1 VTQAPARFAA
11 FSEADWRAAAAA
23 SLKGAGLDTLIAQA
37 ADGVEL
43 QPIYSRA
50 VGPRVWRGDGGWRNL
65 ARLDHPDPSSANDQA
80 RDDLANGADGLQI
93 VFAGA
98 AGAYGFGLA
107 KFDAAALRRAFDG
120 VSFDPARRFELD
132 LGPEGARQATAF
144 AALVASD
151 GADPS
156 RADVAFGLD
165 PLGALAR
172 SGRAE
177 RGWDEEA
184 IGLAKVVSFL
194 KARGFAGPFVA
205 ADARAVHAA
214 GGSPA
219 QELGF
224 AIGSAL
230 AYLRALADNGFSREA
245 AAAAIGFRL
254 TADADQFFTLAK
266 FRALRLMWGRVREA
280 IGLDVAPARVH
291 AETEWRAMSA
301 RDPYLNVMG
310 GALAAFSAG
319 LGGADSVSVLP
330 FTQSAGLPD
339 ALARRLARN
348 TLLILRDEAHLGFVA
363 DPAAGA
369 GVYEGLTAS
378 LCEKGWAA
386 MQALERA
393 GGVAAALRAGDFQRA
408 VAGEATRLKA
418 PQTGVSAS
426 ADPAESAV
434 EVLPAKRPAFAFA
447 GDLVAAPLAAASLS
461 AAS

>member
-1 VTQAPARFAA
+1 VTQASARFAA
-11 FSEADWRAAAAA
+11 LSEADWRAAAAA
-23 SLKGAGLDTLIAQA
+23 SLKGASFDTLIAHA
-37 ADGVEL
+37 ADGVDL
-43 QPIYSRA
+43 QPLYPRA
-50 VGPRVWRGDGGWRNL
+50 VGPRAWRGEGAWRNL
-65 ARLDHPDPSSANDQA
+65 ARLDHPDPTSANDQA

-98 AGAYGFGLA
+98 AGAYGFGLV
-107 KFDAAALRRAFDG
+107 KFGAASLQRALDG
-120 VSFDPARRFELD
+120 VTFDPGRRFELD
-132 LGPEGARQATAF
+132 LGPEGEGQATAF
-144 AALVASD
+144 AALVARS
-151 GADPS
+151 GAEPS
-156 RADVAFGLD
+156 RIDVGFGLD
-165 PLGALAR
+165 PIGALAR

-177 RGWDEEA
+177 RGWAEEA
-184 IGLAKVVSFL
+184 PALARVASFL
-194 KARGFAGPFVA
+194 KAQGFAGPFVA

-224 AIGSAL
+224 AIAAAL

-266 FRALRLMWGRVREA
+266 FRALRLMWGRAREA
-280 IGLDVAPARVH
+280 IGLDPAPARVH
-291 AETEWRAMSA
+291 AETAWRAMSA
-301 RDPYLNVMG
+301 RDPYLNVMR

-330 FTQSAGLPD
+330 FTQCAGLPD
-339 ALARRLARN
+339 AFARRLARN

-369 GVYEGLTAS
+369 GVFEALTAG
-378 LCEKGWAA
+378 LCQKGWAA

-408 VAGEATRLKA
+408 VAAEAARLRTQQSGFGA
-418 PQTGVSAS
+418 QAN
-426 ADPAESAV
+426 ANFDPAEPAV

-447 GDLVAAPLAAASLS
+447 GDPVAAPLS